1 MRVKN
6 GLFIKKKLYY
16 FVNRKNKKQKQA
28 RKLKWNYKIAGNFLV
43 SDHEKIDKYQR
54 SDPAF
59 LEIPPDN
66 HSICSSISVRGDNFQ
81 PQILKSGDTKKWV
94 RGCGGVPPSNNF
106 FRNPPIKTDANPPPP
121 PHLKMKPLDLKN
133 NPPPPFPP
141 LKREVSFH
149 EMIPRKSTIN
159 NNLKSS

>member
-94 RGCGGVPPSNNF
+94 PGAGFPIVRGHGGC
-106 FRNPPIKTDANPPPP
+106 PPIQRFFSKPPPHQNRCP
-121 PHLKMKPLDLKN
+121 SPSTPHLKMKPPDLKN
-133 NPPPPFPP
+133 NPPPLPGIETWSILPWND
-141 LKREVSFH
+141 S
-149 EMIPRKSTIN
+149 
-159 NNLKSS
+159 